1 METERKP
8 DAVDQIRLAWL
19 RERPDMPVDSIGVI
33 TRVWRAA
40 KILGDERRRTLARL
54 GIDAATLDLLS
65 TLRRHGVPYA
75 MTPAELKRSCLV
87 SAGAITQRVARAEAA
102 GLVRPTRGPG
112 GRTALVELTD
122 AGHRL
127 IEGSVE
133 RLLRHEEHLIDHL
146 PPPERDQLT
155 ELLRKLLDGLI
166 ARSEGDAGR
175 DFGPVGG

>member
-1 METERKP
+1 L
-8 DAVDQIRLAWL
+8 QLAGFSGAAIVNEPGTYCWSEL
-19 RERPDMPVDSIGVI
+19 GARDVE
-33 TRVWRAA
+33 RAA
-40 KILGDERRRTLARL
+40 AF
-54 GIDAATLDLLS
+54 
-65 TLRRHGVPYA
+65 Y
-75 MTPAELKRSCLV
+75 
-87 SAGAITQRVARAEAA
+87 GA
-102 GLVRPTRGPG
+102 G

-166 ARSEGDAGR
+166 ARTEGDAGR

>member
-1 METERKP
+1 VTEERNP
-8 DAVDQIRLAWL
+8 DAVDEIALAWL
-19 RERPDMPVDSIGVI
+19 RERPDMPVASIGVI

-65 TLRRHGVPYA
+65 TLRRRGEPYA

-102 GLVRPTRGPG
+102 GLVRATRRPG

-127 IEGSVE
+127 IEASVE
-133 RLLRHEEHLIDHL
+133 RLLRHEERLIDHL
-146 PPPERDQLT
+146 SPAERAELT
-155 ELLRKLLDGLI
+155 ALLRKLLDGLI
-166 ARSEGDAGR
+166 DRSSAGEDV
-175 DFGPVGG
+175 DFGPVGR